1 MIAVCLVDGADIGS
15 EMVRQGWALDYER
28 YSGGAYADEQKAA
41 WSSGRAYGRA
51 SSSRLGNGAGHG
63 DGSRQ
68 R

>member
-41 WSSGRAYGRA
+41 WVERAGLWAGEFVPPWEWRRA
-51 SSSRLGNGAGHG
+51 R
-63 DGSRQ
+63 R

>member
-1 MIAVCLVDGADIGS
+1 
-15 EMVRQGWALDYER
+15 MVRQGWALDYER